1 MNKPMG
7 CLLCLLLAGQAG
19 AADDTP
25 AAAKKKAKR
34 PAPTVIENCVDASHT
49 LSFREGDS
57 GTILDEVDRFLV
69 AGEIVRRYP
78 MIERDGFYPTAI
90 ALWRRKEG
98 DWVFATLTRRSEA
111 PQRLCFSANVAVGQV
126 QIAPA
131 LLKKYFGISPAP
143 I

>member
-7 CLLCLLLAGQAG
+7 CLLCLLLATQAG
-19 AADDTP
+19 AADDTSV
-25 AAAKKKAKR
+25 AAKKKPRR
-34 PAPTVIENCVDASHT
+34 PAPTVIENCVDRAHT
-49 LSFREGDS
+49 LSFREGDN

-69 AGEIVRRYP
+69 ASEIVRRYP

-98 DWVFATLTRRSEA
+98 DWVFATLIKRSEA
-111 PQRLCFSANVAVGQV
+111 PHRLCFSANVAVGQV

-131 LLKKYFGISPAP
+131 LLKKYFGITTEPT
-143 I
+143 